1 MAGTRFG
8 GRTLARSQALQ
19 LLFQSEATGRLVSE
33 VLEGEYAIDEG
44 PLIDYAEELAR
55 GCDAMLHELDAVIG
69 SASSNWSVSRMAS
82 VDRNLLRLALYE
94 MLQVD
99 EVDTAVAIDEC
110 VELAKAYGTDESS
123 RFVNGLL
130 GRVARLRD
138 EGVDVV
144 AAALEELAAREDA
157 EAEAEDGQVADD
169 AEVEVAEAAEGAEA
183 EPADE
188 PVEPVDEVEAAAAAA
203 VAEAH
208 TAVDPLA
215 ALDAAAAS
223 LAAEEAA
230 EADAAAD
237 AAAEADTEAD
247 AAAED
252 LPDWAK
258 E

>member
-19 LLFQSEATGRLVSE
+19 LLFQAEATGRLVSE

-44 PLIDYAEELAR
+44 PLIDYAEDLAR

-138 EGVDVV
+138 EGVDVIS
-144 AAALEELAAREDA
+144 AALEELAAHEDA
-157 EAEAEDGQVADD
+157 EAEGDAADEAGEDAG
-169 AEVEVAEAAEGAEA
+169 EPAAEESAAADEA
-183 EPADE
+183 PADE
-188 PVEPVDEVEAAAAAA
+188 PAEPVDAVEAAAAAA
-203 VAEAH
+203 VAEAR

-237 AAAEADTEAD
+237 AD
-247 AAAED
+247 ED